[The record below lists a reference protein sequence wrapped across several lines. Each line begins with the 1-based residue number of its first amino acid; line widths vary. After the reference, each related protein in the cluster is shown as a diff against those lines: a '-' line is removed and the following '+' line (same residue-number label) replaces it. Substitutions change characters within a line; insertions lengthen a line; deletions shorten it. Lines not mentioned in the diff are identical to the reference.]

1 MDRYKYDPTPKI
13 QNSMVSI
20 WDSVVTD
27 SKSTIEK
34 YYWEILDD
42 VTTNLTSNEWRTRI
56 ACCLAARDLIRRPG
70 GLKLRSDI
78 VLKSKTIPEQVGTD
92 SMETEENS
100 IPEPELAKLWSQLF
114 RVMDDVHEGTRLAA
128 EATTVILS
136 KVMFKTFGLIQY
148 KINTFLTF

>member
-1 MDRYKYDPTPKI
+1 
-13 QNSMVSI
+13 MVSI

-42 VTTNLTSNEWRTRI
+42 VTTNLTSPEWRTRI

-78 VLKSKTIPEQVGTD
+78 VLKSRTIPESQETD
-92 SMETEENS
+92 IMEIEENS

-128 EATTVILS
+128 EATTVLLS
-136 KVMFKTFGLIQY
+136 KVMVKPFGFIKY
-148 KINTFLTF
+148 KIIHFSRFRYV